1 MKMHSPFIWSIVFLE
16 FEWSWGSRS
25 NSWIWWLL
33 RIVKNINGRTVPDI
47 RTAFQSPDLVRF
59 VVRMLIR
66 PERFFS
72 RSSLWPGTFEKLF
85 ETDLDFY
92 DIHQIRIKSRT
103 EPNLSENNHEQ
114 VPDQKPEL
122 RLVITVWEL
131 FIFLLN
137 LCE

>member
-1 MKMHSPFIWSIVFLE
+1 MKRHSPFIWSIVFLE

-33 RIVKNINGRTVPDI
+33 RIVKSMNI

-92 DIHQIRIKSRT
+92 DINQIRIKSRT
-103 EPNLSENNHEQ
+103 EPNLSENNPEQ